1 MQEGTA
7 RTRVGVD
14 AASRGSERRRTPTPL
29 QSRQVPD
36 ETDDELQLGLDN
48 TAESWKRALVASERD
63 ARRVRQ
69 AAAGRERLI
78 LLVAAATLVVAAAT
92 LIVALVK

>member
-1 MQEGTA
+1 
-7 RTRVGVD
+7 V
-14 AASRGSERRRTPTPL
+14 P
-29 QSRQVPD
+29 PD

-48 TAESWKRALVASERD
+48 TSESWKRALVASERD
-63 ARRVRQ
+63 ARRDRK

-78 LLVAAATLVVAAAT
+78 LLVAAATLVVALAT